1 MLHAMTRRL
10 FPALRLAA
18 IAFALACPASALAQ
32 GFGMHIAPPR
42 FELKA
47 APGDRVREVIQ
58 ITNPEPNIGR
68 YAAFTADW
76 TLNEKGEIAFNE
88 GAPLPGS
95 CRPWVRIERRKFGV
109 SPGGTR
115 AYRFEVH
122 VPPDAKAQ
130 ECRFAIMVGSDPE
143 AEKGMRLG
151 RANVPVGGQ
160 IAVIVYVAVGGAK
173 PSLQFKGLRRGIAN
187 SVPVPVAVLQNTGN
201 AHGRPEGVLIA
212 RDRSGK
218 EFEVYVNTI
227 PILPGQTREAPIYPS
242 TVDTKRGVQFDFPV
256 SLKGKIEW
264 EGGRHEVDQTIP

>member
-1 MLHAMTRRL
+1 MTNRMS
-10 FPALRLAA
+10 PALRLAA
-18 IAFALACPASALAQ
+18 IALAISCPASALAQ
-32 GFGMHIAPPR
+32 AFGMHVAPPR

-47 APGDRVREVIQ
+47 TPGERLREVIQ

-76 TLNEKGEIAFNE
+76 SLNEKGEIAFNE
-88 GAPLPGS
+88 GAPQPGS

-109 SPGGTR
+109 SPGSTR

-122 VPPDAKAQ
+122 VPPDVKSQ
-130 ECRFAIMVGSDPE
+130 ECRFAIMVGSDPA
-143 AEKGMRLG
+143 AEKGMQLG

-173 PSLQFKGLRRGIAN
+173 PSLQFKGLRKGIAN
-187 SVPVPVAVLQNTGN
+187 SVPVPVAVLQNTGT

-212 RDRSGK
+212 KDRSGK
-218 EFEVYVNTI
+218 EFEVYVNSI

-242 TVDTKRGVQFDFPV
+242 AVDPTRGVKFDFPV

-264 EGGRHEVDQTIP
+264 EGGKQEVDQTIR

>member
-1 MLHAMTRRL
+1 MTDRISH
-10 FPALRLAA
+10 ALRFAA
-18 IAFALACPASALAQ
+18 VAAALSFPASALAQ
-32 GFGMHIAPPR
+32 GFGMHVAPPR

-76 TLNEKGEIAFNE
+76 NLNEKGEITFNE
-88 GAPLPGS
+88 GAPGADS

-130 ECRFAIMVGSDPE
+130 ECRFAIMVGSDPD
-143 AEKGMRLG
+143 AEKGMQLG

-173 PSLQFKGLRRGIAN
+173 PLLQFKGLRKGVAN
-187 SVPVPVAVLQNTGN
+187 SVPVPVAVLQNTGS

-218 EFEVYVNTI
+218 EFEVYVNSI

-242 TVDTKRGVQFDFPV
+242 AVDTKRGVKFDFPIR
-256 SLKGKIEW
+256 LKGNIEW
-264 EGGRHEVDQTIP
+264 EGGKQEVDQTIP